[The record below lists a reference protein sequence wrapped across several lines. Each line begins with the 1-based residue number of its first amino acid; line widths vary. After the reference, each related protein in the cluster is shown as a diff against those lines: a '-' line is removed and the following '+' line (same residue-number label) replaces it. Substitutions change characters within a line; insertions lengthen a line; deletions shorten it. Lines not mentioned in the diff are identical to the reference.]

1 MTSRWAAE
9 RLDPAC
15 YLEPGLD
22 LPVFYGD
29 LDTQG
34 HLNNVA
40 FGRFFEQARYTA
52 HRAVGMA
59 EISAAESSFFMVAR
73 VSVDYLREGRF
84 GTPLHVRTR
93 AARIGTASVVE
104 EQAAWQDGECVSL
117 AEVVMVYTHAGA
129 STPLTPRM
137 LEVVQR
143 LQPSAAT

>member
-9 RLDPAC
+9 RLDPTS

-73 VSVDYLREGRF
+73 VSLDYLREGRF
-84 GTPLHVRTR
+84 GAPLHVRTR

-104 EQAAWQDGECVSL
+104 EQAAWQDGECVAL
-117 AEVVMVYTHAGA
+117 AEVVMVYTHDGA

-143 LQPSAAT
+143 LQPAAT